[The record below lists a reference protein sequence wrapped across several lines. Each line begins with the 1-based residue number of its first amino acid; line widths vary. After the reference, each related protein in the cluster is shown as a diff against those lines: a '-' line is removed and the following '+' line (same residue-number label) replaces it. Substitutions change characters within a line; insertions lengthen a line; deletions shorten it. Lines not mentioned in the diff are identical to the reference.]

1 MFEIN
6 LKSTPKMCVAENSL
20 IDWKKSLTKNPTEGK
35 KCKGKGSVIANKTM
49 NTNKFRLT
57 IF

>member
-1 MFEIN
+1 
-6 LKSTPKMCVAENSL
+6 MCVAENSL